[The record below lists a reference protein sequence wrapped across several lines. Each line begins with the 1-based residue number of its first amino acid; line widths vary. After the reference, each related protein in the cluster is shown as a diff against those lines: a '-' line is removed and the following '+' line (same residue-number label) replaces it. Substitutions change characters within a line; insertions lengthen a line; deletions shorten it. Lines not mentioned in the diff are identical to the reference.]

1 MLKWY
6 KGSQVKD
13 QVTTGPFL
21 LQLCWGLVS
30 LWHSWRLA
38 QSARVCE
45 QFAFAG
51 TRFPCSELFQSDHS
65 IINGLRCSKTLQN
78 VWLLQISRV
87 ATNAWPRPS
96 FESSLSCVANLTHCD
111 HQGLCIF
118 LCYIRGRP
126 SSEPRPWCFSVP
138 VRWRMGW
145 SPVTRVENLWLSLHE
160 VLVCFAAKC
169 SINPQLLMKSSKPHA
184 VKVYPESCSE
194 NLLHE

>member
-21 LQLCWGLVS
+21 WQLCWGLVS

-38 QSARVCE
+38 EIARVCE
-45 QFAFAG
+45 QFAFTG
-51 TRFPCSELFQSDHS
+51 TCFPCSELFQSDHS

-96 FESSLSCVANLTHCD
+96 FESSLLCVANLTHCD

-118 LCYIRGRP
+118 LCYIEGDPFLNRDLNP
-126 SSEPRPWCFSVP
+126 SQSQWGGERVDPLSP
-138 VRWRMGW
+138 RWRIFG
-145 SPVTRVENLWLSLHE
+145 
-160 VLVCFAAKC
+160 
-169 SINPQLLMKSSKPHA
+169 SISQMK
-184 VKVYPESCSE
+184 
-194 NLLHE
+194 L

>member
-21 LQLCWGLVS
+21 WQLCWGLVS

-38 QSARVCE
+38 EIARVCE

-51 TRFPCSELFQSDHS
+51 TRFPCSELFQSDQS
-65 IINGLRCSKTLQN
+65 IINRLRCSKTLQN
-78 VWLLQISRV
+78 GWLLQISNV
-87 ATNAWPRPS
+87 APLAWPWPS
-96 FESSLSCVANLTHCD
+96 FESSLLCVANLTHCD

-118 LCYIRGRP
+118 LCYIEGDP
-126 SSEPRPWCFSVP
+126 LLNGDIDASQSHWGGEGADPLTK
-138 VRWRMGW
+138 M
-145 SPVTRVENLWLSLHE
+145 ENLLLHLSDE
-160 VLVCFAAKC
+160 VIVCLAAKC